1 MDWRKNLLWIDCSG
15 AALVGVVVLL
25 LSGWL
30 SELHRL
36 PQDFVL
42 FMGWVNLGYGAY
54 SFSLVRRAK
63 RPLSLI
69 RLLVAANLLWMVLCL
84 YWTWLYF
91 EQASIFG
98 LLHVGGEGLY
108 VGVLGLLEW
117 RWRELLLEKD

>member
-1 MDWRKNLLWIDCSG
+1 M
-15 AALVGVVVLL
+15 
-25 LSGWL
+25 
-30 SELHRL
+30 
-36 PQDFVL
+36 
-42 FMGWVNLGYGAY
+42 
-54 SFSLVRRAK
+54 RRAK